1 MESSSRR
8 EGTFDIFHG
17 VLKVL
22 RDWRREFKELR
33 LAIPIFEGRDVPGWM
48 IKMGKYFDAGGV
60 CKEDQIPQVVK
71 WMNGEVLTW
80 YQLWVLANPIAT
92 WGNFTEAI
100 LKQFGQEI
108 GSLENQEPRLVM
120 KSRKVSRKQTMV
132 GKQIAKKRKLTLIKM
147 DMGLN

>member
-60 CKEDQIPQVVK
+60 CKEYQIPEVVK
-71 WMNGEVLTW
+71 WMNG
-80 YQLWVLANPIAT
+80 
-92 WGNFTEAI
+92 
-100 LKQFGQEI
+100 
-108 GSLENQEPRLVM
+108 
-120 KSRKVSRKQTMV
+120 
-132 GKQIAKKRKLTLIKM
+132 
-147 DMGLN
+147 